1 MVGQKDE
8 RKIYISSADI
18 MTRNLARRVEIAC
31 PVLDPELK
39 SRIEHTAEVI
49 LLDNVKLREL
59 KNDGNYI
66 RVTAGTEKRIN
77 AQDIFIEEAKAGVV
91 EILGEDTG
99 FREDRGING
108 FFSRLKAMF
117 SDRQKS

>member
-1 MVGQKDE
+1 MFGQKDE

-49 LLDNVKLREL
+49 LSDNVKLREL

>member
-1 MVGQKDE
+1 
-8 RKIYISSADI
+8 

-49 LLDNVKLREL
+49 LSDNVKLREL

-77 AQDIFIEEAKAGVV
+77 AQDIFIEEAKAGVA

-99 FREDRGING
+99 QRVQTGIG
-108 FFSRLKAMF
+108 AILSRLKAIF
-117 SDRQKS
+117 RNKRQ